1 MISPS
6 NRHAHV
12 VGLGLIGASLALALK
27 EAGWRV
33 TGEDRHDETFTMAL
47 ASGIIEDGPL
57 SDEHTL
63 VVVATPAGSVSD
75 VANRV
80 LARFVRSDLIV
91 TDVAGVKNAIVADVI
106 DQRFL
111 GGHPMAG
118 SELRGLRGARE
129 DLFHGCN
136 WVLTPTESTEP
147 ALYSTLHGI
156 LREIG
161 ANVVAV
167 SAEDHDRLVSLAS
180 HVPHLLAGALMNEAA
195 EAAKEDAVL
204 LQLAAGGF
212 RDMTR
217 VAAGDPTIW
226 PDILFENRDAITTT
240 LASLE
245 ARLAQL
251 RTSLTNDDHKVIE
264 ESLQTAAEARR
275 QLPGRALSSENL
287 AYLRVQI
294 SDQPGSLATV
304 TRAASELLINIYDIE
319 ISHGIEGVAG
329 TLLLAVDALQ
339 ASTLSDALRQL
350 GFKVA
355 SEQ

>member
-1 MISPS
+1 MTSPNS
-6 NRHAHV
+6 RYAHV
-12 VGLGLIGASLALALK
+12 IGLGLIGASLALALK

-33 TGEDRHDETFTMAL
+33 TGEDRRDETFTMAL
-47 ASGIIEDGPL
+47 AGGVIEDGLL

-63 VVVATPAGSVSD
+63 VVVATPAGSVSQI
-75 VANRV
+75 ANGV
-80 LARFVRSDLIV
+80 LARFARPDLIV
-91 TDVAGVKNAIVADVI
+91 TDVAGVKSAIVEDVI
-106 DQRFL
+106 DRRFL

-129 DLFHGCN
+129 DLFQGCN
-136 WVLTPTESTEP
+136 WVLTPTDATGP

-217 VAAGDPTIW
+217 VAAGDPSIW

-251 RTSLTNDDHKVIE
+251 RTALANDDRKVIV
-264 ESLQTAAEARR
+264 ESLHTAAEARR

-294 SDQPGSLATV
+294 SDQPGTLATV

-319 ISHGIEGVAG
+319 ISHGIEGIAG

-339 ASTLSDALRQL
+339 ANTLNDALRQL
-350 GFKVA
+350 GFQVA